1 MLCSVSVSHCYCF
14 FQERPQAT
22 GKCRSQSKQNLP
34 DTRHVHRL
42 PTCLLHLLSCLPAP
56 RFLASA
62 PPLDLCPALAVF
74 VPQLQ
79 TGLQDQFLGLLT
91 PHSASSRVP
100 THYQR
105 CLVPLSILSPTPPL
119 HCLKILVPQ
128 LYLTQ
133 HLLLWKAF
141 LDTLPQRWV
150 SPESPTLTLS
160 YC

>member
-79 TGLQDQFLGLLT
+79 TGLQDLFLGLLT

-105 CLVPLSILSPTPPL
+105 CLVPLSIPISYSAYSSQFCIISNLESESSAL
-119 HCLKILVPQ
+119 FKIHTWSFP
-128 LYLTQ
+128 
-133 HLLLWKAF
+133 
-141 LDTLPQRWV
+141 
-150 SPESPTLTLS
+150 